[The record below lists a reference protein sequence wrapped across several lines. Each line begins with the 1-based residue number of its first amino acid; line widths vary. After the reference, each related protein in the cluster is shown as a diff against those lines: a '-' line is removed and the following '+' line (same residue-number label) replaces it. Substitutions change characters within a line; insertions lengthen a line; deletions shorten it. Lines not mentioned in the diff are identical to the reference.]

1 METVLSD
8 QCYSESGLRTSSICI
23 VRALV
28 RHRFSPK
35 SAFTSEQDPGICIF
49 KNSLRGFS
57 SLRSTGVDGAT
68 SSIYLDGRQR
78 LPKPVES

>member
-8 QCYSESGLRTSSICI
+8 QCYSESGLRTSNICI

-28 RHRFSPK
+28 RHRFKSKVSIHFRAGPRNLYFKKLSDSP
-35 SAFTSEQDPGICIF
+35 
-49 KNSLRGFS
+49 

-68 SSIYLDGRQR
+68 SSIYFGAEAETA
-78 LPKPVES
+78 KPVES